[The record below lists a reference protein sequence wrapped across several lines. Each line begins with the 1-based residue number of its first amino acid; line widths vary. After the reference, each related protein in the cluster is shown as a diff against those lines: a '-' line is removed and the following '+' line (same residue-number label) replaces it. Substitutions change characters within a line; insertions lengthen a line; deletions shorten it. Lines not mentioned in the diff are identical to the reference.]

1 MHLYQ
6 HMTKKESIQQLVTQQ
21 GILPLYYNDS
31 SEISIAVLK
40 ALFDAGIRAVEYT
53 NRGDNALGNFKLL
66 IEAIDKDMPGMQ
78 LGIGTIK
85 TTASA
90 KAFIDAGAAF
100 VVCPLIDPAVGA
112 VVHDAGLAWMPGCM
126 TTTEIHAA
134 EVNGATLV
142 KIFPGSVVGPG
153 YISAIREIFPNL
165 SFMPTGGVD
174 TTAENLSAW
183 FKNGVC
189 AVGLGSKLI
198 TKKLMEEKD
207 FAELTSQTAI
217 VLQLVKNIKDQQRK

>member
-1 MHLYQ
+1 MN
-6 HMTKKESIQQLVTQQ
+6 KKESIQQLVIEQ
-21 GILPLYYNDS
+21 GILPLYYHDS

-53 NRGDNALGNFKLL
+53 NRGENALGNFKLL
-66 IEAIDKDMPGMQ
+66 IEAIDNNMPGMQ

-85 TTASA
+85 TTAAA
-90 KAFIDAGAAF
+90 KAFIEAGAGF
-100 VVCPLIDPAVGA
+100 IICPLIDPAVGEVA
-112 VVHDAGLAWMPGCM
+112 HKAGLAWIPGCM
-126 TTTEIHAA
+126 TTTEIHSA

-165 SFMPTGGVD
+165 AFMPTGGVD

-183 FKNGVC
+183 FNNGVC

-198 TKKLMEEKD
+198 TKKGMEEKN
-207 FAELTSQTAI
+207 FGELTRATATI
-217 VLQLVKNIKDQQRK
+217 LQLVKSIKDQQR

>member
-1 MHLYQ
+1 MN
-6 HMTKKESIQQLVTQQ
+6 KESIQQLITAQ
-21 GILPLYYNDS
+21 GILPLYYHDS
-31 SEISIAVLK
+31 SEISIAVLR

-53 NRGDNALGNFKLL
+53 NRGENALSNFKLL
-66 IEAIDKDMPGMQ
+66 IDAVDKDMPGMQ

-85 TTASA
+85 TTAAA
-90 KAFIDAGAAF
+90 KAFIEAGTAF
-100 VVCPLIDPAVGA
+100 IVCPLVDPAVGE
-112 VVHDAGLAWMPGCM
+112 VTHNAGLAWIPGCM
-126 TTTEIHAA
+126 TTTEIHSA

-165 SFMPTGGVD
+165 AFMPTGGVD

-183 FKNGVC
+183 FNNGVC

-198 TKKLMEEKD
+198 TKKLMEEKSFD
-207 FAELTSQTAI
+207 ELTKQTASI
-217 VLQLVKNIKDQQRK
+217 LQLVKNIKNQQR